1 MNDTITKR
9 IKLLRH
15 KKGLSQ
21 EDMASKL
28 FISQSAYAKLETGK
42 TYTWATHLE
51 KLCEILEVNP
61 EDIGRQEQVIINQ
74 QQQGGN
80 SNNAYIINQLSEK
93 LIEQFEKRLKEKD
106 EIIALLKERK

>member
-1 MNDTITKR
+1 
-9 IKLLRH
+9 
-15 KKGLSQ
+15 
-21 EDMASKL
+21 
-28 FISQSAYAKLETGK
+28 
-42 TYTWATHLE
+42 
-51 KLCEILEVNP
+51 V
-61 EDIGRQEQVIINQ
+61 RQEQVIINQ